1 MGVGRTVMWGLM
13 GATTTKVARKATR
26 RAMHDDWGDP
36 RLPER
41 ARVRDGLAT
50 ALMWA
55 AATGI
60 VLAMADVLKEQRS
73 IVKERT
79 A

>member
-1 MGVGRTVMWGLM
+1 MGVGRTVMWGLA
-13 GATTTKVARKATR
+13 GATTSKMARVATR
-26 RAMHDDWGDP
+26 RAMHNSYGDP
-36 RLPER
+36 RLPQR
-41 ARVRDGLAT
+41 ARVRDGLGT

-60 VLAMADVLKEQRS
+60 VLALADVMKEQRS

-79 A
+79 Y